1 MSNNKNDIDLNIL
14 YDILESE
21 VTCIKDKEHP
31 ADIYF
36 EFKDYEGKY
45 HFCTRSDCY
54 LEAYI
59 GCRYRE
65 ETQTIA
71 LPQISDGIQVMV
83 QEARN
88 YPDKARSVT
97 IHRRFYGSLTKG
109 KIVYDLIDRDQQV
122 IKITED
128 SWSAVKIPHGKS
140 PFRFLHRES
149 DRSQVMP
156 KAPEENL
163 LELLREFIHLDE
175 DSYKLFVT
183 QLVSFFSFKASHYA
197 FVLSGGKG
205 TGKSTLSKLV
215 RQIVDPTISDIVF
228 MPQSIE
234 SLKTV
239 LSNNYLC
246 IFDNTRPLSDAQ
258 SDLLCV
264 AITGGKDVK
273 RKLYSDNTEII
284 RDLHNVIGINGIN
297 VIPTQSD
304 FADRCLLYEPL
315 AISKEERITEAEYT
329 RRLNQKLPEIMG
341 SIFTTLQQ
349 AMQILPTLKFSKH
362 QRLASAQE
370 EMTAIAIALGMSQD
384 EFEGILQANIDHLS
398 DELERHAQMS
408 MANIS
413 DPFVT
418 DILRYVY
425 KNRKISGPVTDVF
438 TTLRAY
444 SSNPDSFPGS
454 ASAFSQRIGKHIAD
468 LKAGGVNVVRGT
480 TKNYNTLSIF
490 LIPDNQ
496 RTKEQREQIRLMNA
510 PSVPVSL
517 LDDEESSV
525 VADDL
530 PNGKEDLAPVED
542 SIPMDEDPDDLL
554 TLDDLDEE

>member
-1 MSNNKNDIDLNIL
+1 MPKNKNDIALEDVI
-14 YDILESE
+14 DILDAE
-21 VTCIKDKEHP
+21 VTCLKDKKHP
-31 ADIYF
+31 LDIYM
-36 EFKDYEGKY
+36 EFQDYESKY
-45 HFCTRSDCY
+45 HVCTRSDKF
-54 LEAYI
+54 LEAYL

-65 ETQTIA
+65 ESQSIS
-71 LPQISDGIQVMV
+71 LPPIQDGLEILI
-83 QEARN
+83 QEAISI
-88 YPDKARSVT
+88 PGKAKVVT
-97 IHRRFYGSLTKG
+97 LHRRFYGSLTKG
-109 KIVYDLIDRDQQV
+109 GIVYDLNNSKQQV
-122 IKITED
+122 IKITAD
-128 SWSAVKIPHGKS
+128 SWSAVGIPHGKS

-149 DRSQVMP
+149 DLSQVMP
-156 KAPEENL
+156 KAPAGNL

-197 FVLSGGKG
+197 FILSGGKG

-215 RQIVDPTISDIVF
+215 RQIVDPTISDVVF
-228 MPQSIE
+228 MPQTIE
-234 SLKTV
+234 SLKTD

-273 RKLYSDNTEII
+273 RKLYTDNTEII

-297 VIPTQSD
+297 VIPTQKD

-315 AISKEERITEAEYT
+315 EISKEERITETEYT
-329 RRLNQKLPEIMG
+329 RRLDQKLPEIMG

-384 EFEGILQANIDHLS
+384 EFDGILKANIDHLS

-408 MANIS
+408 AANIS

-510 PSVPVSL
+510 PPVPVSL

-525 VADDL
+525 AADDL